1 MDDKI
6 TVTGHLDSVIY
17 ESPDSLYKVIK
28 IITTDNKELMVVG
41 SFVSIEEGLN
51 YDFVGVMK
59 THPKYGEQLQA
70 SVVSKSSS
78 FTTEGLI
85 SYLSSDKFYGIGT
98 KLAFNIVDKLGLD
111 CINKILNDP
120 SCLEGISGL
129 TLPKREALAL
139 SLKANYEADRKS
151 VV

>member
-85 SYLSSDKFYGIGT
+85 SYLSSDKFY
-98 KLAFNIVDKLGLD
+98 
-111 CINKILNDP
+111 
-120 SCLEGISGL
+120 
-129 TLPKREALAL
+129 
-139 SLKANYEADRKS
+139 
-151 VV
+151 